1 MIWFSRKQQNK
12 DIDGVLFKLR
22 PLDNYQQTEFYDL
35 IQKLDTEKHGIQ
47 NAVLFLLGNVDDIVG
62 LKDENGIEIDFTT
75 IEKKE
80 FVAGLNISAMSK
92 IIDAFIEIGKVNE
105 TQKKS

>member
-1 MIWFSRKQQNK
+1 MIWFSRKQQSK
-12 DIDGVLFKLR
+12 IIDGVLFKIR

-80 FVAGLNISAMSK
+80 FVGGLSFSALSA
-92 IIDAFIEIGKVNE
+92 IIDAFLEIGKVSE
-105 TQKKS
+105 DQKKS